1 MTPPIRRWISCLAA
15 IGAMSFAS
23 PAMAASS
30 SDDPMARYE
39 EPLCPGVAGLRTR
52 VASAVLT
59 RIRANADAA
68 GIPVAE
74 DTACQANM
82 LIIILDDGQ
91 AYLERLADER
101 RSLFVALNTAEKRNL
116 LSQQGPARNWLQR
129 QMLTLDGH
137 FVGYRENLV
146 EIPQA
151 RAWSAHS
158 RIYVPVKNVVTS
170 SMVLIDNAA
179 IEGMTVGQIADYAT
193 LRGLVG
199 NLPRNE
205 VEDQATILT
214 LFDEGTADK
223 PEELTAFDRSLL
235 ASLYSGLPNLPA
247 NLVLRQARQGADR
260 RE

>member
-1 MTPPIRRWISCLAA
+1 MTSALRRWMSCLAA
-15 IGAMSFAS
+15 IGAISL
-23 PAMAASS
+23 AAPGLAAGS

-39 EPLCPGVAGLRTR
+39 EPLCPGVAGLRTP
-52 VASAVLT
+52 VAVAVLT
-59 RIRANADAA
+59 RIRANAQAA
-68 GIPVAE
+68 GIPVAK

-82 LIIILDDGQ
+82 LLVVLDDGQ
-91 AYLERLADER
+91 TYLERLADER
-101 RSLFVALNTAEKRNL
+101 PSLFVALSAAEKRDL
-116 LSQQGPARNWLQR
+116 LNQPGPARNWLQS

-137 FVGYRENLV
+137 YVGYRENPV

-199 NLPRNE
+199 NLPANQ
-205 VEDQATILT
+205 VADQATILT
-214 LFDEGTADK
+214 LFDEGAPGK
-223 PEELTAFDRSLL
+223 PQELTAFDRSLL
-235 ASLYSGLPNLPA
+235 TSLYSELPNVPA
-247 NLVLRQARQGADR
+247 KLVLQDARSQANP